1 MANLPAFA
9 DRLIRLAYW
18 YCTDFMVNLAARW
31 HISYNE
37 ANTRIL
43 LLLIPNLLGLL
54 LAARLIQLRQL
65 RRLHRTP
72 RPQFSNPSS

>member
-1 MANLPAFA
+1 MTDLTAQIDHLV
-9 DRLIRLAYW
+9 RLAYW

-43 LLLIPNLLGLL
+43 LLLIPSMVGLL
-54 LAARLIQLRQL
+54 LTVRLIQWVQL
-65 RRLHRTP
+65 RKLRRTLT
-72 RPQFSNPSS
+72 STSI

>member
-1 MANLPAFA
+1 MSSLLARI
-9 DRLIRLAYW
+9 DQGIRLAYW

-43 LLLIPNLLGLL
+43 LLLIPGLFGLL
-54 LAARLIQLRQL
+54 VLAHLGQRRQMRKL
-65 RRLHRTP
+65 RRALT
-72 RPQFSNPSS
+72 STSL

>member
-1 MANLPAFA
+1 MSNLSALA
-9 DRLIRLAYW
+9 DRLVSQAYW

-43 LLLIPNLLGLL
+43 LLLIPGLLGLL
-54 LAARLIQLRQL
+54 LVARLGQWLQMRKL
-65 RRLHRTP
+65 RRALTP
-72 RPQFSNPSS
+72 TSF

>member
-1 MANLPAFA
+1 MTSLLTFA

-43 LLLIPNLLGLL
+43 LLLIPGLLGLL
-54 LAARLIQLRQL
+54 LAARLLQWGHL
-65 RRLHRTP
+65 RRLR
-72 RPQFSNPSS
+72 RASPSPTR

>member
-1 MANLPAFA
+1 MTNLPTFV
-9 DRLIRLAYW
+9 DRLIHLAYW

-43 LLLIPNLLGLL
+43 LLLIPGLTGLL
-54 LAARLIQLRQL
+54 LVARLLQWRQLRQL
-65 RRLHRTP
+65 RR
-72 RPQFSNPSS
+72 PSHPISR

>member
-1 MANLPAFA
+1 MTDLPARI
-9 DRLIRLAYW
+9 DHLIRLAYW

-43 LLLIPNLLGLL
+43 LLLIPGVVGLL
-54 LAARLIQLRQL
+54 LVMRLIQWVQL
-65 RRLHRTP
+65 RKLRRSL
-72 RPQFSNPSS
+72 PSTSF